1 MQRICVK
8 NTQTPIDY
16 LGICGIIKLYD
27 YAPTTILE
35 EVIMEKGTTEDLIK
49 AEPVLFRNARQKLEE
64 LQKSE
69 EYQKNCQRFQT
80 ECNRLA
86 TIAQSLLEQKDLLQE
101 SCDTNT
107 VRREFASQSRYL
119 HRGFYCPSPVLDK
132 IIGNAKRGR
141 ILKRITSASKPTHEY
156 GFDASGRL
164 LWCTAFDRGS
174 VLSIEYLIYDGH
186 AVYGITFNSYGIEAI
201 TEEVYEDGKL
211 VRYIHCLCTAVD
223 NAVDCRH
230 LECEHYSY
238 EEDHLCGCEWHR
250 FSIPQKE
257 IPDFLKEFASML
269 PRHPIYQ
276 KDSFSF

>member
-1 MQRICVK
+1 MDR
-8 NTQTPIDY
+8 
-16 LGICGIIKLYD
+16 GI
-27 YAPTTILE
+27 TE
-35 EVIMEKGTTEDLIK
+35 EIIK
-49 AEPVLFRNARQKLEE
+49 AEPEQFRNARQKLEE
-64 LQKSE
+64 LYKSE
-69 EYQKNCQRFQT
+69 EYQKNCQRFQA

-86 TIAQSLLEQKDLLQE
+86 AIAQALLEQKDLLME

-164 LWCTAFDRGS
+164 LWCTSFDGGII
-174 VLSIEYLIYDGH
+174 LSTEYLIYDQR
-186 AVYGITFNSYGIEAI
+186 AVYGITFNTYGDLEAV
-201 TEEVYEDGKL
+201 TEEIYEDGKL
-211 VRYIHCLCTAVD
+211 VRYLHCLCTAFHEV
-223 NAVDCRH
+223 VECTQ

-238 EEDHLCGCEWHR
+238 EENRLCGCQWHR
-250 FSIPQKE
+250 LSLPLKE
-257 IPDFLKEFASML
+257 IPDFMKKFASIL